1 MKRSKLNPEFINF
14 ARNHMD
20 DPDKTV
26 TITRAEFADVYT
38 TVIYDN
44 MNLGS
49 EDGKGDN
56 GFLVAMIGR
65 LIAGDIERCLFD
77 DDEPNAADKTDV
89 SDGKE

>member
-1 MKRSKLNPEFINF
+1 MKRSKLNPEFIEF

-26 TITRAEFADVYT
+26 TITRAEFADIYT
-38 TVIYDN
+38 TVIHDN
-44 MNLGS
+44 MFDL
-49 EDGKGDN
+49 EDGKGYN
-56 GFLVAMIGR
+56 AFLVGMIGR
-65 LIAGDIERCLFD
+65 LIAGDIERFLFD